1 MKLKKM
7 LAMVAAGVLALGLL
21 TGCGGGGEQKTGD
34 NKPAATE
41 TKKMLDTIKE
51 RGKLVAGVKYD
62 VPLFGIMNTQTNQV
76 EGFEID
82 LMRELAK
89 KIFNDPGKVDLVKV
103 ESKTRIPML
112 QNGQVDIVAGTM
124 TITEERKKQVDF
136 TDVYFEAGQ
145 SLLVKKGSPVKSV
158 EDLKGKKVSTV
169 QGSTSAKNIREKASE
184 AQVVEF
190 PTYPEAFLALQN
202 GRADAMTT
210 DNSILMGFAQKDA
223 NTQMVGGLFTAEPY
237 GMAFQKGQEEW
248 VQFVNEWLKEI
259 RANGTYAELYKKWF
273 KEEPPK

>member
-1 MKLKKM
+1 MKLKKFAAVV
-7 LAMVAAGVLALGLL
+7 LAGVLALGLL
-21 TGCGGGGEQKTGD
+21 TGCGGGEQKTGD
-34 NKPAATE
+34 NKPAVTE

-51 RGKLVAGVKYD
+51 RDKLIAGVKYD
-62 VPLFGIMNTQTNQV
+62 APLFGMINTQTNQA

-89 KIFNDPGKVDLVKV
+89 KIFNDPSKVELVKV

-145 SLLVKKGSPVKSV
+145 SLLVKKGSAVESV
-158 EDLKGKKVSTV
+158 DDLKSKKVVTV
-169 QGSTSAKNIREKASE
+169 QGSTSAKNIREKAPE
-184 AQVVEF
+184 AQVLEF

-210 DNSILMGFAQKDA
+210 DNSILMGFAQKDP
-223 NTQMVGGLFTAEPY
+223 NTELVGGMFTAEPY
-237 GMAFQKGQEEW
+237 GMAFQKGQDEW

-259 RANGTYAELYKKWF
+259 KANGTYAELYKKWF
-273 KEEPPK
+273 KEDPPK